1 MIMSA
6 KDFNEQSGIEQP
18 EEVVQRIA
26 RLTRMLRESMRE
38 LGLDEAIKEAAEAI
52 PDARDRLR
60 YVGRMTEQAA
70 NRVLTAAEQTQP
82 LQQQLSREAA
92 DLQVH
97 WEQWATDP
105 SAARSEERR
114 VGVGG
119 IGAGT

>member
-82 LQQQLSREAA
+82 WPQSLGKR
-92 DLQVH
+92 
-97 WEQWATDP
+97 
-105 SAARSEERR
+105 AARRQTQWDALTTYWHSELSNEL
-114 VGVGG
+114 
-119 IGAGT
+119 

>member
-1 MIMSA
+1 MSA
-6 KDFNEQSGIEQP
+6 SDNPGQAPIEQP
-18 EEVVQRIA
+18 DHVVQRIA

-82 LQQQLSREAA
+82 LQQQLSREAD
-92 DLQVH
+92 DLQRH
-97 WEQWATDP
+97 RKTWEKVA
-105 SAARSEERR
+105 
-114 VGVGG
+114 
-119 IGAGT
+119 